1 MCFFRKRSIVRQLL
15 SFSSDACALE
25 TFHMPFCVT
34 HYCYLLGKITK
45 ESQQQ
50 NESSVRVYICCSSGH
65 MGLEYMGLNTP
76 LQTQGGSGGSEALSL
91 SK

>member
-1 MCFFRKRSIVRQLL
+1 MLTEEDR
-15 SFSSDACALE
+15 
-25 TFHMPFCVT
+25 
-34 HYCYLLGKITK
+34 G
-45 ESQQQ
+45 
-50 NESSVRVYICCSSGH
+50 SVCISSSGH